1 MKIGKQGDSCCCT
14 LVIQLALKFL
24 CLYKSSFVAELAMP
38 AQTFLNHFPGIC
50 VSLYLPRMI
59 FPLPITM

>member
-38 AQTFLNHFPGIC
+38 AQTISQEFVFLFT
-50 VSLYLPRMI
+50 YQE
-59 FPLPITM
+59 